1 MIFLASL
8 QQLLSGNKIMK
19 FFGWRMVFTG
29 LTLEFTVVGF
39 LFYSFP
45 VFWPYLI
52 SELGMT
58 ESQLGMVSAFY
69 FIPIAI
75 LAIVVGRALDKY
87 SVKNFMM
94 IGAVIYAV
102 GLFSLSFINSY
113 WSLLTIY
120 LTILAL
126 GSVMMGNLAVS
137 KLISNWFDK
146 NAGKALGIAAIGIS
160 FSGVALPL
168 IVDPLLDLVG
178 WRNVYVIF
186 ASVVFFIILP
196 LIFFAVIDDPK
207 TVNQVKDGIK
217 THKKEE
223 PLPQEITAKD
233 LMSKKVFWMIS
244 LAFAFQFMSMMGVL
258 AFLPVHASKMG
269 LEETWYLLGLPVKQY
284 VFAYSLAAFGG
295 VLGKILF
302 GYLMDIMKAA
312 YPSMMAMFL
321 QAIGI
326 FGITY
331 FNEPSIFL
339 LSAFIFGLG
348 FGAATPL
355 MTACY
360 LRTFGAHNLG
370 KARGIASPIVSP
382 LQPIGVLVTSIL
394 IGFQDTYFIAFNI
407 MGCIALVAVI
417 LASQIHEPKKS
428 DQYSTS

>member
-1 MIFLASL
+1 MNFL
-8 QQLLSGNKIMK
+8 
-19 FFGWRMVFTG
+19 GWRMVFTG

-58 ESQLGMVSAFY
+58 ESQLGTVSAFY

-186 ASVVFFIILP
+186 ASLCLLYTSP
-196 LIFFAVIDDPK
+196 SPR
-207 TVNQVKDGIK
+207 
-217 THKKEE
+217 
-223 PLPQEITAKD
+223 D
-233 LMSKKVFWMIS
+233 L
-244 LAFAFQFMSMMGVL
+244 
-258 AFLPVHASKMG
+258 
-269 LEETWYLLGLPVKQY
+269 
-284 VFAYSLAAFGG
+284 
-295 VLGKILF
+295 
-302 GYLMDIMKAA
+302 
-312 YPSMMAMFL
+312 
-321 QAIGI
+321 
-326 FGITY
+326 
-331 FNEPSIFL
+331 
-339 LSAFIFGLG
+339 
-348 FGAATPL
+348 
-355 MTACY
+355 
-360 LRTFGAHNLG
+360 
-370 KARGIASPIVSP
+370 
-382 LQPIGVLVTSIL
+382 
-394 IGFQDTYFIAFNI
+394 
-407 MGCIALVAVI
+407 
-417 LASQIHEPKKS
+417 
-428 DQYSTS
+428 STSRMPSSA

>member
-1 MIFLASL
+1 
-8 QQLLSGNKIMK
+8 MK

-75 LAIVVGRALDKY
+75 LAIIVGRALDKY

-94 IGAVIYAV
+94 MGAVIYAV

-113 WSLLTIY
+113 WSLLAIY

-186 ASVVFFIILP
+186 ASVVFFIVLP

-207 TVNQVKDGIK
+207 TVNQFKDGIK
-217 THKKEE
+217 IEKEE
-223 PLPQEITAKD
+223 KPLPQEITAKD
-233 LMSKKVFWMIS
+233 LLSKKVFWMIS

-302 GYLMDIMKAA
+302 GYLMDVMKAA

-321 QAIGI
+321 QAVGI

-360 LRTFGAHNLG
+360 LRIFGAHNLG

-382 LQPIGVLVTSIL
+382 LQPIGVLITSIL
-394 IGFQDTYFIAFNI
+394 IGFQDTYFVAFNI

>member
-1 MIFLASL
+1 
-8 QQLLSGNKIMK
+8 
-19 FFGWRMVFTG
+19 MVFTG

-94 IGAVIYAV
+94 IGAVFYAF

-126 GSVMMGNLAVS
+126 GSIMMGNLAVS

-217 THKKEE
+217 TEIEEE

-233 LMSKKVFWMIS
+233 LLSKKFS
-244 LAFAFQFMSMMGVL
+244 G
-258 AFLPVHASKMG
+258 
-269 LEETWYLLGLPVKQY
+269 
-284 VFAYSLAAFGG
+284 
-295 VLGKILF
+295 
-302 GYLMDIMKAA
+302 
-312 YPSMMAMFL
+312 
-321 QAIGI
+321 
-326 FGITY
+326 
-331 FNEPSIFL
+331 
-339 LSAFIFGLG
+339 
-348 FGAATPL
+348 
-355 MTACY
+355 
-360 LRTFGAHNLG
+360 
-370 KARGIASPIVSP
+370 
-382 LQPIGVLVTSIL
+382 
-394 IGFQDTYFIAFNI
+394 
-407 MGCIALVAVI
+407 
-417 LASQIHEPKKS
+417 
-428 DQYSTS
+428 